1 MSSIRLP
8 VAHEDLKNMSYTDL
22 NNQKG
27 FLSEKYAND
36 EFKNEIDKQNLE
48 NINKELQSRNTTY
61 ILLVGTGIIVGLF
74 ALRKFKN

>member
-48 NINKELQSRNTTY
+48 NINKEINARYTKYAL
-61 ILLVGTGIIVGLF
+61 IAGVGIIVGMIV
-74 ALRKFKN
+74 LRKFS